1 MFFFSQN
8 KQLTVSRIIYLKKDL
23 TERKIKKRIFKMLRP
38 LIQSPEIAHLLKG
51 KEDEETILDLE
62 FKHFFE
68 NGSDEEPI
76 YTL

>member
-1 MFFFSQN
+1 
-8 KQLTVSRIIYLKKDL
+8 
-23 TERKIKKRIFKMLRP
+23 MLRP